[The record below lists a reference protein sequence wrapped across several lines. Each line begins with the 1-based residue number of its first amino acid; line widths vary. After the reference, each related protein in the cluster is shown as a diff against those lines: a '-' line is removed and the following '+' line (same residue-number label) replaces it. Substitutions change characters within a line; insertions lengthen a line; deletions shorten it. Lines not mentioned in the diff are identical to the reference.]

1 MNGAGFSKH
10 YYLSHMNKNSQPSF
24 YDSVIFGKAKWV
36 VLVVAL
42 LVAFLS
48 QYATNFRLDA
58 SSDSLV
64 LENDKSLKYF
74 RDVVSKY
81 NTGDLLVLTYAPQ
94 DDLFSDAVLDDIS
107 LLRQRLLEVDNIK
120 SIISILDVP
129 LVQSP
134 PVTLGEFSNSQQ
146 TLLDPKTDRALA
158 RKELRDSQLYR
169 DLLVSND
176 YSTTAIV
183 IALHSNTEVGN
194 LLERRNELRE
204 QKRQSELSSEQQAEL
219 ASVTLEHQAKH
230 AVFQESQNKLIDDVR
245 AIVAMHKDKATV
257 FLGGLPMIVSD
268 SIRFIESD
276 VVVFGVAALLVII
289 FILIVAF
296 RQVGWVLMPLLSCF
310 VTGYIMVC
318 LLGLLNWP
326 ISVVSSN
333 FLSLLLI
340 ITLSLNIHLIV
351 RYNELSRLEP
361 NRDHL
366 KILREMIRSK
376 FVPCVYTALTTMVA
390 FASLIVSGIRPV
402 IDFGWI
408 MCLGIF
414 VALVTTFTVFP
425 ALATFI
431 KPRPQEDSRDPVS
444 GSILSNALSLHGKG
458 GLVSVFFLTI
468 SAFAVYGVANLSVE
482 NRFIDYFKSDTEIY
496 QGMYEIDSKLG
507 GTTPLDI
514 IIDAPIK
521 ESDAATPVVAK
532 TDTAPEPAT
541 SSTSDVDDDFAAF
554 EEDFEEDFDDF
565 EDDFEE
571 DFDDD
576 FADDF
581 ADDFED
587 DLAEQP
593 STTISNK
600 KSLVTGYWFN
610 VDGLQK
616 IREIQDSLEAL
627 PATGKVLSLATSMSV
642 FDNLKD
648 AEPMDNIDLGFMFN
662 VLSEENKNTL
672 FTPYISPDGNQLHIN
687 IRVFES
693 QKGLD
698 RGQLISDIRQ
708 LLVEQ
713 HGIADEQINISGL
726 LVMYNNMLNSLFN
739 SQILTLGTVF
749 LVILLM
755 FMVLFRSFKLA
766 FITIIPN
773 IFSAAVVLGV
783 MGIFAIPL
791 DLMTITIAAISV
803 GIAVDNSI
811 HLVARFKDERREGG
825 DYEHSVATSTSNVGQ
840 AMFYTTLVI
849 TSGFLIMVFSNF
861 VPTMFFGMLT
871 ALAMVTALITNLV
884 MLPML
889 ILKFRPIE

>member
-1 MNGAGFSKH
+1 
-10 YYLSHMNKNSQPSF
+10 MNKITQPSL
-24 YDSVIFGKAKWV
+24 YDSIVFGHAKWV
-36 VLVVAL
+36 IIVLAL
-42 LVAFLS
+42 LLAFLS
-48 QYATNFRLDA
+48 QYASNFRLDA

-64 LENDKSLKYF
+64 LENDQSLKYF

-81 NTGDLLVLTYAPQ
+81 NAGDLLVLTYSPQ
-94 DDLFSDAVLDDIS
+94 QDLFSDDVLADLS
-107 LLRQRLLEVDNIK
+107 LMRERLLEVDNIK

-134 PVTLGEFSNSQQ
+134 PVTLGEFSASQQ

-176 YSTTAIV
+176 YSTTAVV
-183 IALHSNTEVGN
+183 ISLHSNTEVGN
-194 LLERRNELRE
+194 LLERRNQLRE
-204 QKRQSELSSEQQAEL
+204 LKAQSSLNAEQTEELEA
-219 ASVTLEHQAKH
+219 VTLEHQAKH
-230 AVFQESQNKLIDDVR
+230 AAFQESQNKLIADVR
-245 AIVAMHKDKATV
+245 EVAAMHRDKATV

-268 SIRFIESD
+268 SIGFIESD
-276 VVVFGVAALLVII
+276 VLVFGLAALLVIL
-289 FILIVAF
+289 FILVVAF
-296 RQVGWVLMPLLSCF
+296 RQVGWVTMPLLSCF
-310 VTGYIMVC
+310 VTGYIMIC
-318 LLGLLNWP
+318 LLGYLNWP

-351 RYNELSRLEP
+351 RYNELSRSDPKL
-361 NRDHL
+361 DHRT
-366 KILREMIRSK
+366 ILGEMIRSK
-376 FVPCVYTALTTMVA
+376 LVPCVYTALTTMVA

-425 ALATFI
+425 ALASFI
-431 KPRPQEDSRDPVS
+431 QPRAQEDVEDMVS
-444 GSILSNALSLHGKG
+444 GGILSNALRLHGQG
-458 GLVSVFFLTI
+458 RFVTVFFLLVGLI
-468 SAFAVYGVANLSVE
+468 AAYGVSNLSVE

-514 IIDAPIK
+514 IIDAPTSFLQKTSPAIN
-521 ESDAATPVVAK
+521 SVVNAVASEAQVPGAEE
-532 TDTAPEPAT
+532 DQ
-541 SSTSDVDDDFAAF
+541 DFA
-554 EEDFEEDFDDF
+554 
-565 EDDFEE
+565 

-576 FADDF
+576 FDDFDDDFDDDFEDGFEDDF
-581 ADDFED
+581 ADDSN
-587 DLAEQP
+587 A
-593 STTISNK
+593 STNNSSNQL
-600 KSLVTGYWFN
+600 SAGYWFN

-616 IREIQDSLEAL
+616 IKEIQASLEAM

-662 VLSEENKNTL
+662 VLSEENKETL

-693 QKGLD
+693 RKGLD

-713 HGIADEQINISGL
+713 HGLDDEQINISGL

-749 LVILLM
+749 LVILIM
-755 FMVLFRSFKLA
+755 FTVLFRSIKLA
-766 FITIIPN
+766 FITVVPN

-783 MGIFAIPL
+783 MGVFSIPL

-811 HLVARFKDERREGG
+811 HFVARFKDELQSGA
-825 DYEHSVATSTSNVGQ
+825 DHAHSVKTATRNVGQ

-889 ILKFRPIE
+889 ILRFRPSV